1 MDLLARELGNWRTS
15 SRSGPA
21 YHGLADAI
29 RLLIVDGRLPVGAR
43 LPSER
48 ALADTLRVSRT
59 TVTAAYAQLRD
70 DGYLNARRGARS
82 TTALPV
88 APAVTARRRGAVD
101 EPGRGGLSAPAAAV
115 MEAFADAARDV
126 TPYLH
131 EMGHEL
137 VGVIALRQ
145 AIAER
150 YCERGLPTEP
160 DEVMVTTGAL
170 HAISLILTT
179 YVQPGDRV
187 LVEQPTYHGAL
198 SAITTAGARPVP
210 VAMTEDGWELDA
222 LQAAVHQLSP
232 SLAYLIPDNHNPTGL
247 TMPAADRKR
256 LARIIAETR
265 TRTIIDETILDMWL
279 DEPVP
284 PPMAAAMTT
293 RRDLVL
299 TVGSMSKSFW
309 GGLRV
314 GWIRAERA
322 TIATIAAL
330 RPSIDMGTAGPRTV
344 RRRKASRAARRAA
357 AGAARDP
364 SGPAGV
370 SAVAAAAAPA
380 RLAARARRRRDVAV
394 GAVARADEHRAVG
407 CRVAAGAGPARRTA
421 VRGRRHA
428 GALRAGALRAARGP
442 ATAAIELLARAWHSV
457 TGSTAPEPTTVVG
470 RLGTRRYSSVRESS
484 TRASTCRRRASAA
497 SISPRV
503 MPRMNSTVSRYGWLS
518 DASATSR
525 SAGLALNATPRPG
538 RGQHVDVVGAVA
550 DGDAS
555 APSGRRPAAQS
566 PSAPWP
572 FPAGR

>member
-1 MDLLARELGNWRTS
+1 MTVEMPARALDVDLLTRELGNWRTS

-48 ALADTLRVSRT
+48 AMADTLRVSRT

-88 APAVTARRRGAVD
+88 APAARTEIATPTISLAAAV
-101 EPGRGGLSAPAAAV
+101 LSAPAAAV
-115 MEAFADAARDV
+115 SEAFVDAIHDV

-131 EMGHEL
+131 KVGHEL
-137 VGVIALRQ
+137 VGVDVLRE

-160 DEVMVTTGAL
+160 DQVLVTTGAL
-170 HAISLILTT
+170 HAFNLILTT

-198 SAITTAGARPVP
+198 TSITTAGARPVP

-222 LQAAVHQLSP
+222 LQAAVQQLSP
-232 SLAYLIPDNHNPTGL
+232 SLAYLIPDNHHPTGL
-247 TMPAADRKR
+247 TMPARDRKR
-256 LARIIAETR
+256 LAGIIAETR
-265 TRTIIDETILDMWL
+265 TRTVIDETILDMWL

-284 PPMAAAMTT
+284 APMAAAMTT

-330 RPSIDMGTAGPRTV
+330 RPSIDMGTPVLEQFAAARLLAQRDDLLPERREILRGRRAFLLSLLDRHLPDWEPGGGYGGMSLWVRLPAPMSTALSAAASRMGLELPAGPRFGVDGTLERFV
-344 RRRKASRAARRAA
+344 RVPYAL
-357 AGAARDP
+357 P
-364 SGPAGV
+364 E
-370 SAVAAAAAPA
+370 
-380 RLAARARRRRDVAV
+380 
-394 GAVARADEHRAVG
+394 DE
-407 CRVAAGAGPARRTA
+407 
-421 VRGRRHA
+421 
-428 GALRAGALRAARGP
+428 LS
-442 ATAAIELLARAWHSV
+442 AAIELLARAWHSV
-457 TGSTAPEPTTVVG
+457 TGSSAPEPT
-470 RLGTRRYSSVRESS
+470 
-484 TRASTCRRRASAA
+484 
-497 SISPRV
+497 
-503 MPRMNSTVSRYGWLS
+503 
-518 DASATSR
+518 
-525 SAGLALNATPRPG
+525 
-538 RGQHVDVVGAVA
+538 AVIV
-550 DGDAS
+550 
-555 APSGRRPAAQS
+555 
-566 PSAPWP
+566 
-572 FPAGR
+572 